1 MTKTFNVSIENPCSV
16 PSIHVGCFTTTTTSI
31 PSDLMLSSGPCC
43 VNTYMH
49 IPTRRHTYLLIIK
62 IGAKS
67 FLNAH
72 IYLPERTLY
81 YTQGSA
87 LVWECFSSF
96 LLEKRMARENSGS
109 ACKFYF
115 YNDLNPTS
123 PYHKAEFPRHCGL
136 S

>member
-1 MTKTFNVSIENPCSV
+1 MIQTFTVSIENPSSV
-16 PSIHVGCFTTTTTSI
+16 PSTYVGCFTTTSNFSSKG
-31 PSDLMLSSGPCC
+31 SDALCC

-62 IGAKS
+62 TGAKS

-72 IYLPERTLY
+72 TYLPERTLY
-81 YTQGSA
+81 YMQGSA

-115 YNDLNPTS
+115 YNDSNPTS
-123 PYHKAEFPRHCGL
+123 SYHKAEFPRHCG
-136 S
+136 

>member
-16 PSIHVGCFTTTTTSI
+16 PSIHVGCFTTTNNFNSKG
-31 PSDLMLSSGPCC
+31 SDALFWPLLWQ
-43 VNTYMH
+43 YLYA
-49 IPTRRHTYLLIIK
+49 HTYTKTYIPPDNQNW
-62 IGAKS
+62 S
-67 FLNAH
+67 QTFLNAH
-72 IYLPERTLY
+72 IYLPESTLY

-115 YNDLNPTS
+115 YNDSNPNS